1 MEALGW
7 RIVSVFLSFWWFSNI
22 LH

>member
-7 RIVSVFLSFWWFSNI
+7 RQ
-22 LH
+22 

>member
-7 RIVSVFLSFWWFSNI
+7 RIMSVFLSFWWFSNI
-22 LH
+22 FH